1 MPNNQNDHKYPYG
14 YGLSKISLIKLYMRK
29 ASLMK
34 WTVILSLS
42 GLLIPYLWSLLKEY
56 VFSGETY
63 KFVDGY
69 IVALAFFIWGYLGLF
84 WAYRR
89 QVPQIVMVKGKPAFI
104 MGTIMMIVGWSLA
117 LYSVIISTRDLIENL
132 TK

>member
-1 MPNNQNDHKYPYG
+1 
-14 YGLSKISLIKLYMRK
+14 
-29 ASLMK
+29 MK

-69 IVALAFFIWGYLGLF
+69 IVALAFLSGDTLDYFGRTEDRFLRLLW
-84 WAYRR
+84 
-89 QVPQIVMVKGKPAFI
+89 
-104 MGTIMMIVGWSLA
+104 
-117 LYSVIISTRDLIENL
+117 
-132 TK
+132 

>member
-1 MPNNQNDHKYPYG
+1 
-14 YGLSKISLIKLYMRK
+14 
-29 ASLMK
+29 MK